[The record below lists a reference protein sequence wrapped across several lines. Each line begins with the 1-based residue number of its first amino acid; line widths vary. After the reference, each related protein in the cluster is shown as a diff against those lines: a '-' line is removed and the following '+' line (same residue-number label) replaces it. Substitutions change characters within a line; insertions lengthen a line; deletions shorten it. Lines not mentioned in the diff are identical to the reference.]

1 MSRFGDASLSQTL
14 RQLVRGFQNKKN
26 IMRTQSKGFLALV
39 VLAVTAAAP
48 ASAIPIVFDIEAIV
62 TGGNV
67 ADYATGAVTP
77 DDLLNGQRGHLA
89 DRHRHGCIRGAGA
102 GQHGSV

>member
-1 MSRFGDASLSQTL
+1 MHPSDAATV
-14 RQLVRGFQNKKN
+14 VRGFQNKKN

-39 VLAVTAAAP
+39 ILAVTSAAP
-48 ASAIPIVFDIEAIV
+48 ASAIPIVFGIEAIV

-77 DDLLNGQRGHLA
+77 VRRRA
-89 DRHRHGCIRGAGA
+89 SMAAC
-102 GQHGSV
+102 SVSASDT